1 MRRPPSPR
9 PAGILRPA
17 YVSLV
22 ADSRYRPKKK
32 FRSTQGTQPLPRRRD
47 PSRPRLADLVSIAQ
61 RELRTTLAQRQ
72 SPKVRECGYRGLIER
87 QQLQIAGEIRSHHD
101 WLSAVKIAENRDNSA
116 RFKDDATR
124 RADMKRNGQRE
135 IALYASAAARSAK

>member
-32 FRSTQGTQPLPRRRD
+32 FRSTQGTQLLPRRRD
-47 PSRPRLADLVSIAQ
+47 SSRPRLADLVSIAQ

-72 SPKVRECGYRGLIER
+72 SPKVRECGYRGLILRKAKGGPVETQR
-87 QQLQIAGEIRSHHD
+87 A
-101 WLSAVKIAENRDNSA
+101 WVKFR
-116 RFKDDATR
+116 DATVAFITTR
-124 RADMKRNGQRE
+124 MAAPPCIWPAT
-135 IALYASAAARSAK
+135 IAC